1 MRTLLSALAAL
12 VLLIIIA
19 WAGLWF
25 YAENR
30 LQTGVKTYFAQTN
43 NAQMQVS
50 YDGISGS
57 SSPFVVSVVVTGV
70 HITFGQN
77 LRTGPV
83 TINAPSFGYHI
94 SIFQPSLLHIDLPPQ
109 ITGTSGKGDAAITF
123 GSTDATATLDLG
135 AAFSG
140 TSNPITGGDWTIR
153 DISVLA
159 SSGSLK
165 VLHIDQIYVH
175 EVLNRTA
182 GAGQTAVSIQENFDN
197 LALSPLFTQIAHI
210 PFNGTLSHLGLG
222 VTLSG
227 PVPPDWAAQIKAYKA
242 NAGADP
248 SANVKIM
255 EQVGHEWATA
265 GGSGSFT
272 LNAVVGPTTAN
283 LGGTLKFDSA
293 QQPQGTAD
301 LSANHLD
308 ALSSAILDAYPQTQD
323 SINQAQAHLSPYLS
337 TTDADGQV
345 LTMHLTYGNGAINLN
360 GQQVAPLPPLNWNYT
375 PPPRPAPV
383 SQ

>member
-1 MRTLLSALAAL
+1 MRIILSALTAL
-12 VLLIIIA
+12 VLIVIIA

-30 LQTGVKTYFAQTN
+30 LQTGVKTYFAQAN
-43 NAQMQVS
+43 NGQVQIS

-57 SSPFVVSVVVTGV
+57 SSPFIVSVKVTGV
-70 HITFGQN
+70 HMTFGQN

-83 TINAPSFGYHI
+83 TITAPSFGYHI
-94 SIFQPSLLHIDLPPQ
+94 SVFQPSILHVDLPAQ
-109 ITGTSGKGDAAITF
+109 ITGTSGRTDAAATF
-123 GSTDATATLDLG
+123 GSTDATYTLDLG

-140 TSNPITGGDWTIR
+140 KSYPITGADWTIR

-165 VLHIDQIYVH
+165 VLHIDEFGVT
-175 EVLNRTA
+175 ETLNRNA
-182 GAGQTAVSIQENFDN
+182 GAGQTALALQENFDN
-197 LALSPLFTQIAHI
+197 IALSPLFTQLAHI
-210 PFNGTLSHLGLG
+210 PFNGTLTHFGLG
-222 VTLSG
+222 ATLSG
-227 PVPPDWAAQIKAYKA
+227 PLPPDLQAQFKVIRA
-242 NAGADP
+242 NAGADTP
-248 SANVKIM
+248 ANFKIL
-255 EQVGHEWATA
+255 EALGHEWAAA

-272 LNAVVGPTTAN
+272 LNAVVGPTTLN
-283 LGGTLKFDSA
+283 LASTVKFDAA
-293 QQPQGTAD
+293 QQPEGTAD
-301 LSANHLD
+301 VSANHLD
-308 ALSSAILDAYPQTQD
+308 AFSSAILDAYPQTQD
-323 SINQAQAHLSPYLS
+323 SINQAQAHLSPYLT

-345 LTMHLTYGNGAINLN
+345 LTMHFTYGNSAINLN